1 MMENLRLEHGKGCF
15 LFFLF
20 VSKGEHEAAGPIAYE
35 YLLHTWGGSAGR
47 GEELEPERGARGG
60 RGAGERR
67 SRSEAAAGTVRAVP
81 AYTFAPPLP
90 FTGAVRVPGPAHYFP
105 SPPLDRSGN

>member
-35 YLLHTWGGSAGR
+35 YLLHTWGVSAGR
-47 GEELEPERGARGG
+47 GEELEPERGAAGGPGAALAERGG
-60 RGAGERR
+60 GRNRPRGPCLHQPASATVYRGRPRAR
-67 SRSEAAAGTVRAVP
+67 SCTLL
-81 AYTFAPPLP
+81 PLP
-90 FTGAVRVPGPAHYFP
+90 RA
-105 SPPLDRSGN
+105 